1 MSDPIRASH
10 PFFRRTACVAALA
23 AALVLAACS
32 RSEEAPPAA
41 QPAPAAPAAPSAAEP
56 AAPEPAAEPAAAP
69 ASVTPDVAQG
79 EQLYA
84 TYCASCHGP
93 RGDGDGPAA
102 AALDPKPV
110 KHHDGA
116 YMNALTNEHLFKV
129 IKLGGPAVGK
139 SALMAPW
146 GGTLSDQQIWDVVAF
161 VRSLAEPAY
170 EGSVP

>member
-1 MSDPIRASH
+1 MSATIRRS
-10 PFFRRTACVAALA
+10 ACVALA
-23 AALVLAACS
+23 ASALVFAACS
-32 RSEEAPPAA
+32 REEAPPAA
-41 QPAPAAPAAPSAAEP
+41 APAPAPAAPAAPSATAPTAP
-56 AAPEPAAEPAAAP
+56 APAPVPAAAP
-69 ASVTPDVAQG
+69 DVVRG

-84 TYCASCHGP
+84 TYCSTCHGP

-116 YMNALTNEHLFKV
+116 YMNALSNEHLFKV

-139 SALMAPW
+139 SAMMAPW

-161 VRSLAEPAY
+161 TRSLAEPAY
-170 EGSVP
+170 EGSIP